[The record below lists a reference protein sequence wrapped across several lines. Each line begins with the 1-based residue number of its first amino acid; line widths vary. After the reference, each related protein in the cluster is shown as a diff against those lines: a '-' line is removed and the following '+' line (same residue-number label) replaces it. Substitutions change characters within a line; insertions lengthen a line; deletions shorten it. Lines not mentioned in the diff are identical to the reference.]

1 MHMMTDR
8 VFAGMQKV
16 ASIFGIGG
24 ISQGVAG
31 DVVRRLADPDLSDA
45 EFQALQTEVAGRGYE
60 LTAVG

>member
-1 MHMMTDR
+1 MMTER

-31 DVVRRLADPDLSDA
+31 DVVRGLADPNLSDE
-45 EFQALQTEVAGRGYE
+45 EFQALQADVALRGYE
-60 LTAVG
+60 LTQVK

>member
-1 MHMMTDR
+1 MMTDR

-31 DVVRRLADPDLSDA
+31 DVVRSLADPNLGDD
-45 EFQALQTEVAGRGYE
+45 EFRALQTDVARRGYE
-60 LTAVG
+60 LSPVS

>member
-1 MHMMTDR
+1 MTDR

-31 DVVRRLADPDLSDA
+31 DVVRRLADPDLSDV
-45 EFQALQTEVAGRGYE
+45 EFQALQADVASRGYE
-60 LTAVG
+60 LTLVG